1 MARWLFAAVAVLVV
15 TAAAPAAPAHTQAT
29 VLRIFAEPTALK
41 YSTSHLV
48 AKAGRVTIV
57 MTNRSPLRHDVAI
70 KAHGVFLAKGKTVAK
85 GGVSTASAVL
95 KAGKYLFLCTVDA
108 HAAAGME
115 GTLVVK

>member
-1 MARWLFAAVAVLVV
+1 MARWLVAAAAVLVV
-15 TAAAPAAPAHTQAT
+15 TAVAPAAPAHIQAT
-29 VLRIFAEPTALK
+29 VLRISASPTALK
-41 YSTSHLV
+41 YSTSHLT

-70 KAHGVFLAKGKTVAK
+70 KSHGRFIARGKIVGK
-85 GGVSTASAVL
+85 GGTSTASAVL
-95 KAGKYLFLCTVDA
+95 KAGKYLFLCTVDS